1 MTMLKYA
8 RLLKQAVK
16 SVDYWSHVAMR
27 AFVRDLGQRMDE
39 LGMKRADL
47 ARKIDASTAYVT
59 KVMRG
64 DANFTLETMTKLA
77 MAVNGKLEVRIVNKD
92 APSTSVRNGHIGWH
106 FEKGPR
112 RDVANASAMLK
123 LDPNQ
128 IAANEKYGSEL
139 QVSYARSAA

>member
-1 MTMLKYA
+1 MLKYKQ
-8 RLLKQAVK
+8 LLKQAAK
-16 SVDYWSHVAMR
+16 SVDYWSHLAMR

-77 MAVNGKLEVRIVNKD
+77 MAVNGKLAVRIVADD
-92 APSTSVRNGHIGWH
+92 ATVMILHKGQHGWR
-106 FEKGPR
+106 FERGPR
-112 RDVANASAMLK
+112 QEIATASSIFK
-123 LDPNQ
+123 LAPGQ
-128 IAANEKYGSEL
+128 LAANEHYGNEL
-139 QVSYARSAA
+139 QLSYARRAA

>member
-1 MTMLKYA
+1 MLKYG
-8 RLLKQAVK
+8 RLLKQAVQ
-16 SVDYWSHVAMR
+16 SVDYWSHIAMR

-64 DANFTLETMTKLA
+64 DVNFTLETMTKLA
-77 MAVNGKLEVRIVNKD
+77 MAVDGKLDVRIVSKD
-92 APSTSVRNGHIGWH
+92 TPSMSVRTGHLGWH

-112 RDVANASAMLK
+112 RDITSASAVLK
-123 LDPNQ
+123 FDPNE
-128 IAANEKYGSEL
+128 IAANEKYGNEL
-139 QVSYARSAA
+139 QVSYARRAA